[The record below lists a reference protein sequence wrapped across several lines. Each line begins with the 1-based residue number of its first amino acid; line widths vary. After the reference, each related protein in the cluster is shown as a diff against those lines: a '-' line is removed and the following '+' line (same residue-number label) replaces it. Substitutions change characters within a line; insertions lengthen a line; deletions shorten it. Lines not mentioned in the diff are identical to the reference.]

1 MELHPP
7 IYLADLVCIYL
18 NICSKFQ
25 LHYSCFGVLK
35 TKHPI
40 ASGGAAPQTP
50 ALKIHLHN
58 LTPLQEIL
66 DPPLAHV
73 MFLEWMDVCFNSL
86 HQEFQSNYVKLYN
99 YTLRQIYI

>member
-18 NICSKFQ
+18 KICSKFQ

-40 ASGGAAPQTP
+40 ASGGAVPP
-50 ALKIHLHN
+50 DSCFK
-58 LTPLQEIL
+58 
-66 DPPLAHV
+66 DPPPYFDPPSGNPGSAPGSCY
-73 MFLEWMDVCFNSL
+73 VCPDL
-86 HQEFQSNYVKLYN
+86 QQSAIVYRNIV
-99 YTLRQIYI
+99 